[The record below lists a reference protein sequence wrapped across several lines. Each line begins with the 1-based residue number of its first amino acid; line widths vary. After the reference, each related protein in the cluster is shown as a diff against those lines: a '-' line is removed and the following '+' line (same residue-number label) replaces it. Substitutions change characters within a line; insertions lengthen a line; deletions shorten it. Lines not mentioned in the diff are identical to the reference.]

1 MAHMSCWER
10 MRLVI
15 VPLNSVG
22 VSWLGMYAVMLE
34 MIRVALEL
42 VGAGLLEGFDA
53 AHQLVNFYFYK

>member
-1 MAHMSCWER
+1 